1 MIHRQHGLAFFPL
14 ALALSACASNSDG
27 SGASALAGAGG
38 ASAQNGSGYKL
49 YPGSGTSFAGVP
61 LPAGVGSGTAD
72 ECSSPPSL
80 ASKPD
85 VLGASTTCYYGDSAD
100 PSTPAATVEEILEV
114 VNDKTVIHV
123 RVTFDPNFV
132 DNSYGDNAIGWGSTT
147 TTTPAP
153 PAPAAPGTMPA
164 PGKMPAPGSMTT
176 MPGAGGPGAG
186 GPMGGPHGHTFK
198 DLVESDHLELELFDK
213 AGNDDLHI
221 AVDYIS
227 VDPSKPCG
235 YGTLGVTG
243 GEGQVFSGSASDV
256 LAVATSLDRDLNGCG
271 YCLTESS
278 PATDS
283 NYTPNPQYPKW
294 DFRVVY
300 ELWIDAATFGSSG
313 FQKALVSFVHASPS
327 KIGTPTLDVT
337 PMSCP
342 PGWDQPL
349 CSAELSGEG
358 VSCGTGSGG
367 SGGTS
372 GDAGGICPAGWVPD
386 LESEG
391 RFCVPR

>member
-1 MIHRQHGLAFFPL
+1 
-14 ALALSACASNSDG
+14 
-27 SGASALAGAGG
+27 
-38 ASAQNGSGYKL
+38 
-49 YPGSGTSFAGVP
+49 
-61 LPAGVGSGTAD
+61 
-72 ECSSPPSL
+72 
-80 ASKPD
+80 
-85 VLGASTTCYYGDSAD
+85 
-100 PSTPAATVEEILEV
+100 
-114 VNDKTVIHV
+114 
-123 RVTFDPNFV
+123 
-132 DNSYGDNAIGWGSTT
+132 
-147 TTTPAP
+147 
-153 PAPAAPGTMPA
+153 
-164 PGKMPAPGSMTT
+164 
-176 MPGAGGPGAG
+176 
-186 GPMGGPHGHTFK
+186 MGGPHGHTFK

-300 ELWIDAATFGSSG
+300 ELWIDAAAFGSSG

-358 VSCGTGSGG
+358 VNCGTGSGGSGG

-391 RFCVPR
+391 RFCVPE